1 MSTTIV
7 ICKSIF
13 FERIFVLRTQTMQ
26 KTKTRVQGT
35 LNELCAYCTS
45 ICIIYIGT
53 LIFENDALMKHYRQ
67 HYSPDNQSRKRSSIK
82 CDMRRNTQW
91 FIMAISITI
100 VILQKLPNLFSLILP
115 LNLNSLP
122 EVEFPKVIDI
132 DVLENVGQGL
142 SVFQH
147 YFSLS
152 LSS

>member
-1 MSTTIV
+1 MNCV
-7 ICKSIF
+7 H
-13 FERIFVLRTQTMQ
+13 
-26 KTKTRVQGT
+26 TRMYNIHRYV
-35 LNELCAYCTS
+35 
-45 ICIIYIGT
+45 
-53 LIFENDALMKHYRQ
+53 IFENDALMKHYRQ

-100 VILQKLPNLFSLILP
+100 VILQKLSNMFSLILP

-122 EVEFPKVIDI
+122 EVEFPKVIHI
-132 DVLENVGQGL
+132 DVLENLGQGL
-142 SVFQH
+142 NVFYH